1 MGSCGFPPNAES
13 DHDYSNS
20 RQVNSTADDW
30 LMYPD
35 LKGRTTL
42 VSKETWGGPDYH
54 RNYMKWW
61 FQRLPR
67 AAGTNVDGKLNNWWN
82 YVFEF
87 DATIPPK

>member
-1 MGSCGFPPNAES
+1 
-13 DHDYSNS
+13 
-20 RQVNSTADDW
+20 
-30 LMYPD
+30 
-35 LKGRTTL
+35 
-42 VSKETWGGPDYH
+42 
-54 RNYMKWW
+54 NYIKWW